1 MGAIRKLFEDG
12 YELVKMYTDMISE
25 RTSGAGVT
33 VDGLLIKDGGITS
46 TGTLDL
52 NGVADALVIDADADT
67 TISAPTDDQI
77 DIEIAGADDF
87 TFTANTFTALSGS
100 SVATD
105 TIVETTA
112 AAGVTVDGCLIKD
125 GRAAA
130 LATGALF
137 LSTEQTGTGS
147 AQNVAHG
154 FGAAPTV
161 AVAVFSELDA
171 GLAGGADI
179 AYGTHDATNVVVTVT
194 SGLKFYVLAI
204 K

>member
-137 LSTEQTGTGS
+137 LSTERTGTGS